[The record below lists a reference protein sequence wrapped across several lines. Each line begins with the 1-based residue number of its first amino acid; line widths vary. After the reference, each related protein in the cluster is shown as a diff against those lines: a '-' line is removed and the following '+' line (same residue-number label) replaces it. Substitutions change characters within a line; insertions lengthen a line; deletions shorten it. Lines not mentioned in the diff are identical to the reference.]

1 MKSVLPVALL
11 LLSLAACSGGGADD
25 DTLEPPSASVE
36 DDTSDDIN
44 AQPPA
49 TAPVP
54 TPAPEAPAP
63 MPPVTPDPGSGL
75 AHFDGYGDLRFGMTA
90 DEAKMAWG
98 GDLKAVPNDAEAC
111 HYLKPIS
118 VKVTSDFALMI
129 ENGKF
134 VRYGVGNAKELAPG
148 GGRNGMTAD
157 DIRKLYAGRI
167 EEQPHKYVEGGKYLR
182 IKDAAGSNGVLLFE
196 ADAAGKITSWRAGV
210 APQVDYVEGC
220 S

>member
-11 LLSLAACSGGGADD
+11 LLSLVACSGGGADD
-25 DTLEPPSASVE
+25 DTLDPPGASVQ

-49 TAPVP
+49 TAPMP
-54 TPAPEAPAP
+54 AASDPPPASPAPAAG
-63 MPPVTPDPGSGL
+63 M
-75 AHFDGYGDLRFGMTA
+75 ARFDGYGDLRFGMTA
-90 DEAKMAWG
+90 DEAKKAWG
-98 GDLKAVPNDAEAC
+98 GELKAVPNDTETC
-111 HYLKPIS
+111 HYLAPMW

-134 VRYGVGNAKELAPG
+134 VRYDVGNAKETAPG

-157 DIRKLYAGRI
+157 EIRALYVGRF

-182 IKDAAGSNGVLLFE
+182 IKDAAGSTGVLLFE
-196 ADAAGKITSWRAGV
+196 ADAGGKITSWRAGV
-210 APQVDYVEGC
+210 PPQVDYVEAC